1 MRSTGRARAPIVASV
16 CAAALVLTACEGDPG
31 DGASGTA
38 DGASRTEGDGG
49 RGGFLGLG
57 GDDAD
62 EPEPD
67 PLTPVLAETWDC
79 TDCEDPDGPAAAVL
93 TADRPDEMA
102 ADASALFFK
111 TAPVV
116 VLASAD
122 EQVRAASAGVAL
134 GVPVLVDGSSASAE
148 LERLNAEVALVV
160 GEVADPGIDVVV
172 PEDDAG
178 LAELLGIDG
187 EVVTVSAEDAPGRIG
202 ELDPDQPQLLV
213 PDSEPAADG
222 DDQDDQADQGQAD
235 GEAATSTAAP
245 DSTASPEPLTSD
257 RDELPPTDRAEPH
270 TSVALMSTGAE
281 HDLAALGTARAAGAH
296 VLVGPHTDP
305 RASSETVQ
313 ALADLEVTALVGLG
327 EDFGTAPDLAW
338 KASAARTGVE
348 LPGGGQLTLPG
359 KTYVA
364 LYGTPSTG
372 SLGVLG
378 EQPIEETITRAKEY
392 AARYEPLTDGPAV
405 PTLEIIVT
413 VASAQ
418 PEWDG
423 MYSNE
428 LPIEEL
434 RPLVDL
440 AAEEGVYVVLDL
452 QPGRHD
458 FLSQAQRYEE
468 LLLLPHVGLALDPEW
483 RLGPDEVHLVRI
495 GSVEVEEVNEV
506 VDYLADLTR
515 EHDLPQ
521 KMLVLHMFQLGMIPD
536 VDEVDRSRDEVAVL
550 IHADGQGA
558 QGDKQATWRALHH
571 YAPSIE
577 HWGWKNFYD
586 EDTPMLTPEE
596 TMSQVDPAPDFI
608 SYQ

>member
-1 MRSTGRARAPIVASV
+1 MRSTARARATILASA
-16 CAAALVLTACEGDPG
+16 CAAALVLTACEGDSG
-31 DGASGTA
+31 DGSST
-38 DGASRTEGDGG
+38 TEGGDGG

-57 GDDAD
+57 GDDSD

-67 PLTPVLAETWDC
+67 PLTPVLAAPWDC
-79 TDCEDPDGPAAAVL
+79 PDCEDPEAPTAAVL
-93 TADRPDEMA
+93 TADQPDALSAE
-102 ADASALFFK
+102 ASALFFE

-116 VLASAD
+116 VLSSAE

-134 GVPVLVDGSSASAE
+134 GVPVLVDGSSTSAQ
-148 LERLNAEVALVV
+148 LEHLAAEVALVV

-172 PEDDAG
+172 AEDDTR

-187 EVVTVSAEDAPGRIG
+187 EPVSVSAEDAPGRIG

-213 PDSEPAADG
+213 PESQPATDEDAADEDAADEDAAG
-222 DDQDDQADQGQAD
+222 DDAG
-235 GEAATSTAAP
+235 ATATPDPAGSTDA
-245 DSTASPEPLTSD
+245 PEPLTSD
-257 RDELPPTDRAEPH
+257 RDELPPTARAEQL
-270 TSVALMSTGAE
+270 TSVALMSTGMP
-281 HDLAALGTARAAGAH
+281 HDLAALGTAKAAGAH

-313 ALADLEVTALVGLG
+313 ALAGLDVTALVGLG
-327 EDFGTAPDLAW
+327 EDFGPASDLAW

-364 LYGTPSTG
+364 LYGTPST
-372 SLGVLG
+372 SALGVLG
-378 EQPIEETITRAKEY
+378 EQPIEETIVRAQEY
-392 AARYEPLTDGPAV
+392 AAQYEPLTDGPVV

-413 VASAQ
+413 VASSQ

-428 LPIEEL
+428 LPVESL

-440 AAEEGVYVVLDL
+440 AAEQGVYVVLDL

-458 FLSQAQRYEE
+458 FVSQAQRYEE

-483 RLGPDEVHLVRI
+483 RLGPDEVHMVRI
-495 GSVEVEEVNEV
+495 GSVDVEEVNEV

-515 EHDLPQ
+515 EHNLPQ
-521 KMLVLHMFQLGMIPD
+521 KVLVLHMFQLGMITG
-536 VDEVDRSRDEVAVL
+536 VDEVDRSREEVAVL
-550 IHADGQGA
+550 IHADGQGG
-558 QGDKQATWRALHH
+558 QGDKQATWRALHDH
-571 YAPSIE
+571 APSIE

-586 EDTPMLTPEE
+586 EDSPMLTPEQ
-596 TMSQVDPAPDFI
+596 TMSQVDPAPEFI